1 MWETEFSD
9 RLCKLRTQKK
19 VSARDMSLSLGQS
32 PGYINRIENRK
43 ALPSMSSFFAIC
55 EFLGVT
61 PAEFFND
68 ALDAPVLLREA
79 IAELR
84 RLPGDELAHVTAL
97 LRDLNRNRQ
106 TCYNRRHWKTTGA
119 FPALSGKRPCCF
131 LLFTIC
137 RFSTHGTR

>member
-1 MWETEFSD
+1 MYEEFFAD
-9 RLCKLRTQKK
+9 RLSELRTEKN
-19 VSARDMSLSLGQS
+19 VSAREMSLAIGQNAS
-32 PGYINRIENRK
+32 YINRIENRK

-106 TCYNRRHWKTTGA
+106 T
-119 FPALSGKRPCCF
+119 
-131 LLFTIC
+131 
-137 RFSTHGTR
+137 

>member
-1 MWETEFSD
+1 
-9 RLCKLRTQKK
+9 
-19 VSARDMSLSLGQS
+19 
-32 PGYINRIENRK
+32 
-43 ALPSMSSFFAIC
+43 MSSFFAIC

-106 TCYNRRHWKTTGA
+106 T
-119 FPALSGKRPCCF
+119 
-131 LLFTIC
+131 
-137 RFSTHGTR
+137 

>member
-61 PAEFFND
+61 PAEFLTTRSMRQSSCARPSPNCD
-68 ALDAPVLLREA
+68 GCPATS
-79 IAELR
+79 
-84 RLPGDELAHVTAL
+84 LPMLQLCCVILTGTGRPD
-97 LRDLNRNRQ
+97 
-106 TCYNRRHWKTTGA
+106 TTGGIGKQQGR
-119 FPALSGKRPCCF
+119 FPL
-131 LLFTIC
+131 
-137 RFSTHGTR
+137 

>member
-1 MWETEFSD
+1 MRGSFVWETEFSD

-97 LRDLNRNRQ
+97 LGDLNRNRH
-106 TCYNRRHWKTTGA
+106 T
-119 FPALSGKRPCCF
+119 
-131 LLFTIC
+131 
-137 RFSTHGTR
+137 

>member
-68 ALDAPVLLREA
+68 ALDTPVLLREA

-106 TCYNRRHWKTTGA
+106 T
-119 FPALSGKRPCCF
+119 
-131 LLFTIC
+131 
-137 RFSTHGTR
+137 

>member
-84 RLPGDELAHVTAL
+84 RCPATSLPMLQLCCVILTGTGRPD
-97 LRDLNRNRQ
+97 
-106 TCYNRRHWKTTGA
+106 TTGGIGKQQGR
-119 FPALSGKRPCCF
+119 FPL
-131 LLFTIC
+131 
-137 RFSTHGTR
+137 